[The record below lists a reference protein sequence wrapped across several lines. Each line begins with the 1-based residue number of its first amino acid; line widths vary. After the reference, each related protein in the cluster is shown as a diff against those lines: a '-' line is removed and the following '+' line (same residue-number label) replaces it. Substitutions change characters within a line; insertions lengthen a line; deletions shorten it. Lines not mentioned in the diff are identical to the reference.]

1 MLDSP
6 TMDDPASPATT
17 ENDERATEG
26 GGWRRIFEHELR
38 ALELDRRVQLAHVA
52 EGETLFALCFDPA
65 ARVVSAVLENPNAG
79 LDHARLLA
87 RHHRSSLGLDAL
99 AQRAAFLR
107 DAQLQRDL
115 LRNPQTSERL
125 LQRLFLGQG
134 MDQVYRLTLGHE
146 MTDRVRSAARQ
157 TFRKAFTAGSAEERV
172 ALIVKT
178 EGRCLGLLA
187 GMALDAKTAALLCR
201 RALGSHLLVRN
212 LLQWSSTPPPVLAHL
227 ARQPIV
233 LRNPELR
240 NHLLRHPNTP
250 SRFDVT
256 G

>member
-1 MLDSP
+1 
-6 TMDDPASPATT
+6 MDDKPAPPEKDLDLSSA
-17 ENDERATEG
+17 AG

-52 EGETLFALCFDPA
+52 TGETLFALCFDPA
-65 ARVVSAVLENPNAG
+65 ARVVSAVLENPSAG

-99 AQRAAFLR
+99 AHQAAWLR
-107 DAQLQRDL
+107 DVQIQRDL

-125 LQRLFLGQG
+125 LQRLFLGQT

-146 MTDRVRSAARQ
+146 MTERVRSTARQ

-178 EGRCLGLLA
+178 EGRCLALLA
-187 GMALDAKTAALLCR
+187 GMALDAKAAALLCR
-201 RALGSHLLVRN
+201 RALVSQLLVRN
-212 LLQWSSTPPPVLAHL
+212 LLQWPATPPPVLAHL

-233 LRNPELR
+233 LRNPDLR

-250 SRFDVT
+250 SRLDPA